1 MQLDADVQLQVRQVL
16 ERFSDLVSTK
26 NMQVLAEFAPG
37 DEVLLIGSEAGEVAS
52 GRGALR
58 AFFAR
63 IFAREATF
71 SWEWDRVDA
80 SRPGGVSSPR
90 DASRARDVAWFFA
103 EGWVILSTA
112 AEQRR
117 APYRI
122 SGVLERH
129 GDRWL
134 WRQYHGSEP
143 ATSEFPNPGGEL

>member
-1 MQLDADVQLQVRQVL
+1 MQSDADVQSQVRQVL
-16 ERFSDLVSTK
+16 ERFNHFVSTK

-37 DEVLLIGSEAGEVAS
+37 DAVLLIGSEAGEVAS
-52 GRGALR
+52 GRAELQ

-71 SWEWDRVDA
+71 SWEWDRI
-80 SRPGGVSSPR
+80 
-90 DASRARDVAWFFA
+90 DASRAGDVAWFFA

-112 AEQRR
+112 EGQRK

-129 GDRWL
+129 GERWL

-143 ATSEFPNPGGEL
+143 VTNV